1 MKPTGVL
8 VLGAGASGMSCV
20 RHLHGKRHL
29 IICDTRFDTDQSPIP
44 DWGTFYQNFPQ
55 ASLIKPKDFGR
66 AIDSVSTLIVSPGL
80 PLNHCLV
87 KKALS
92 SGIELV
98 SDIDLFMEAADAP
111 VIGIT
116 GTNGKS
122 TVTTLV
128 SLMLEDRAFG
138 VGGNLGPP
146 ALELLNGG
154 FAGYVLELSSF
165 QLERMAARSF
175 DIASIINISEDHLD
189 RHVSLEAYAS
199 AKRRIYRDCGFAV
212 FNGDDPLSRPPDEVP
227 SVAVNKNERWRVI
240 DNGVVIDGR
249 FVHGD
254 GIKLTGDHNRFNV
267 VAAAAIAHVA
277 GAKIDIC
284 QRVIETF
291 EGLPHRTQTVGQI
304 DDVTYVDD
312 SKATNLG
319 SCIAAIEGVIT
330 QPSSRKIVLIAGGV
344 GKDTDF
350 GALGRTIL
358 GRVRSV
364 VLIGRDARLIAE
376 SIPEALVVFASGLE
390 DAVAKARKQAVSGDV
405 VLFSPA
411 CASYDMF
418 ENFAVRG
425 QAFTRVVE
433 GMSK

>member
-1 MKPTGVL
+1 MKPNGIL
-8 VLGAGASGMSCV
+8 VLGAGVSGMSCV
-20 RHLHGKRHL
+20 RHLHGKRDL

-44 DWGTFYQNFPQ
+44 NSKTFYQNFPQ

-98 SDIDLFMEAADAP
+98 SDIDLFMEAADGP

-128 SLMLEDRAFG
+128 SSMLEDRAFG

-146 ALELLNGG
+146 ALDLLNGG

-165 QLERMAARSF
+165 QLERLAARSF
-175 DIASIINISEDHLD
+175 DVASIINISDDHLD

-212 FNGDDPLSRPPDEVP
+212 FNGDDPLSRPPDDVP
-227 SVAVNKNERWRVI
+227 SVAVNKDERWRVI
-240 DNGVVIDGR
+240 ENGVVIDGR
-249 FVHGD
+249 FVHSD
-254 GIKLTGDHNRFNV
+254 AIKLTGDHNRFNV
-267 VAAAAIAHVA
+267 VAAAAIAHFA
-277 GAKIDIC
+277 GARVDVC
-284 QRVIETF
+284 QQVIRTF
-291 EGLPHRTQTVGQI
+291 EGLPHRIQTVGRI

-330 QPSSRKIVLIAGGV
+330 QPSSRKIVLIAGGM
-344 GKDTDF
+344 GKGADF
-350 GALGRTIL
+350 AALGRAIP
-358 GRVRSV
+358 GHVRSV
-364 VLIGRDARLIAE
+364 VLIGRDARLIAAN
-376 SIPEALVVFASGLE
+376 IPGTPVAFASDLD
-390 DAVAKARKQAVSGDV
+390 DAVVKARMDALPGDV

-411 CASYDMF
+411 CASFDMF
-418 ENFAVRG
+418 ENFVVRG
-425 QAFTRVVE
+425 QAFTRIVE